1 MKLSSD
7 TISSFIKSDKFKES
21 TDLCSLLLKYES
33 DKCGLT
39 KKYNGWHNYSSL
51 YYFLF
56 HDLINSNINFFEM
69 GIFFGSSVRAFRD
82 FFKNGV
88 IYAGD
93 IDTSTFLIN
102 EGVNC
107 IYCDQD
113 DPGSIKQLFDSLNVD
128 FDIIIDDG
136 KHEFISNF
144 NMFNNSIH
152 RLKKGGIYIIED
164 LRTDVVNNFKSVIN
178 DMKNDHNLSYIE
190 IFLIDHEYNSIDNN
204 ILIMQK

>member
-1 MKLSSD
+1 MKLDSGE
-7 TISSFIKSDKFKES
+7 ISAFIRSGRFKET
-21 TDLCSLLLKYES
+21 TDLCDLLLKYES
-33 DKCGLT
+33 DKCRLT
-39 KKYNGWHNYSSL
+39 KKYNGWHNYSTL

-56 HDLINSNINFFEM
+56 QDLVDSNINFFEM

-82 FFKNGV
+82 FFKNGT
-88 IYAGD
+88 IYAAD
-93 IDTSTFLIN
+93 IDRSTFLTN

-107 IYCDQD
+107 SYCDQD
-113 DPGSIKQLFDSLNVD
+113 DPGSIRQLFDSLNVD

-164 LRTDVVNNFKSVIN
+164 LRIDVVDKFKSVIN
-178 DMKNDHNLSYIE
+178 DMKNDYNLSYIE
-190 IFLIDHEYNSIDNN
+190 IFLIDHEYNNIDNN
-204 ILIMQK
+204 ILIIQK